1 MARPRPRW
9 PMIALAAAVL
19 AVAALGFLGRWR
31 AQGLAGDH
39 ASRAQR
45 AMDEANNEYQ
55 NIKFTSENLKKA
67 IVPSDK
73 ARFEAILKTSRRRL
87 GRLEETAARH
97 ERLARDYG
105 YQGPFKRPEPAPKK
119 P

>member
-9 PMIALAAAVL
+9 PMIALAAVL
-19 AVAALGFLGRWR
+19 AVATLGFLGMWR
-31 AQGLAGDH
+31 SQRLAGEH

-45 AMDEANNEYQ
+45 ALDEANNEYQ
-55 NIKFTSENLKKA
+55 TIKFISEGLKKVRA
-67 IVPSDK
+67 PSDK
-73 ARFEAILKTSRRRL
+73 ARYEAILKTSRRRL

-97 ERLARDYG
+97 ERMARDYG
-105 YQGPFKRPEPAPKK
+105 YQGPFKRAEPAPKK